1 MKFLEF
7 ITEAA
12 KSVQNNQK
20 KPTTSSKGRQTAANN
35 QEDKHVAITFGPVS
49 YTHLTLPTIY
59 SV

>member
-35 QEDKHVAITFGPVS
+35 QEDKLSLIHI
-49 YTHLTLPTIY
+49 
-59 SV
+59 